1 MVSNVNYF
9 ELAKEDWL
17 DVKLG
22 DKRLNERA
30 SIIGAEF
37 LSNPFVSPPKMMKS
51 FKAIKA
57 FYRFM
62 DSDKVSHENL
72 ISPHIEKSREKLSE
86 HKIVLAIQDSITI
99 SLNRN
104 Y

>member
-62 DSDKVSHENL
+62 DSERFHMRSLFLLMLRRQKRNL
-72 ISPHIEKSREKLSE
+72 QGIRLFLQFKT
-86 HKIVLAIQDSITI
+86 Q
-99 SLNRN
+99 
-104 Y
+104 